1 MTESGPTYRGSIH
14 RDGHIVKVVLNAKFQ
29 CMKEVNLLKFQ
40 IAETNLTHW
49 IKTMQRNI
57 KLHLDVSIVYK
68 KILFKCSQ
76 TKSPIMYAL

>member
-49 IKTMQRNI
+49 IKNNAAKYQVAFRCFYRI
-57 KLHLDVSIVYK
+57 
-68 KILFKCSQ
+68 
-76 TKSPIMYAL
+76 